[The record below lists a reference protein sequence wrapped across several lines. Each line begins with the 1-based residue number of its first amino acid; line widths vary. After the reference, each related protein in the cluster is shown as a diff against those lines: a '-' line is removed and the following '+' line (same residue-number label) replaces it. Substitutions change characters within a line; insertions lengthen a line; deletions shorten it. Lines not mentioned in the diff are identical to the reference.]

1 MVNSHA
7 LRLVPSLNESR
18 WFHAWNRVSCT
29 RSSARSLSPHSDT
42 PNARKLPISATRASR
57 RLEDTLGRKL
67 FFSALLKILKQ
78 SQEVLR
84 YWLSRDFVENRAN
97 VAADVCLKGEGKAV
111 IRPNTLTLAW
121 RAGDVLIHCLV

>member
-1 MVNSHA
+1 M
-7 LRLVPSLNESR
+7 
-18 WFHAWNRVSCT
+18 
-29 RSSARSLSPHSDT
+29 
-42 PNARKLPISATRASR
+42 
-57 RLEDTLGRKL
+57 GRKL

-121 RAGDVLIHCLV
+121 RASGVVIHCLVHSFAYAGHFTPAVLLSCVAVHNRSPNPRLAANPG